1 VRLVQDGRLS
11 LAGVVG
17 RRYPLDEINTA
28 IDDMTSGRIAG
39 RAIVR
44 MADG

>member
-1 VRLVQDGRLS
+1 VQDGRLS

-17 RRYPLDEINTA
+17 RRYPLDGVNEA

-39 RAIVR
+39 RAILR